1 MEAGGRSCRYR
12 ELPVAR
18 VSFGW
23 GIRSYMYLESVL
35 RPDRFRLGLRWGAF
49 ARLWAVLDHDL
60 DHDVGRCPQR

>member
-1 MEAGGRSCRYR
+1 VEAGGRSCRYR

-35 RPDRFRLGLRWGAF
+35 RPDRFRLGLRRAGVW
-49 ARLWAVLDHDL
+49 L
-60 DHDVGRCPQR
+60 